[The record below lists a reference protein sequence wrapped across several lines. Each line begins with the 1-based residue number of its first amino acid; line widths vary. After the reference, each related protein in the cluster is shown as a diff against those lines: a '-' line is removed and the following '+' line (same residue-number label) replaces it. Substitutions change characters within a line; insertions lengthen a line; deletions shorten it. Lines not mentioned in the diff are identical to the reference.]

1 MDDQV
6 SGLLIFISFQ
16 ISKCCVLVSHSA
28 CIWDVK
34 NLPSK
39 DLNMAG
45 SVYTDKINC
54 HEVSFATCST
64 DGTIRQ
70 WDLAV
75 LASSEV
81 SEEEEEL
88 LVNQRRPSIVDD
100 NSCSSVQ
107 LGKVGRVP
115 ALHLYIY

>member
-1 MDDQV
+1 M

-54 HEVSFATCST
+54 HEVSFATMFN
-64 DGTIRQ
+64 R
-70 WDLAV
+70 WHNKAV
-75 LASSEV
+75 GSCCIGLFRRSV
-81 SEEEEEL
+81 REEEVIACESTKA
-88 LVNQRRPSIVDD
+88 QHCR
-100 NSCSSVQ
+100 
-107 LGKVGRVP
+107 
-115 ALHLYIY
+115 